1 MLHEIQA
8 ELKAP
13 KGQKNTF
20 GNYKYRSCE
29 DIVEAVKPILKR
41 KGVSLILTDD
51 MVMLGDRF
59 YIKATARLV
68 SGDVVI
74 GESNGYAREQESKKG
89 MDEAQITGAASSY
102 ARKYALNGLLA
113 IDDTKDAD
121 TLSPED
127 NEKPVQRS
135 VAAFKDS
142 ISAIK
147 EGISKG
153 DLSTASEEWFTLSE
167 EAKTIIW
174 TAPTKGGPFTT
185 VERDIIKSTEFRQAY
200 FGAAA

>member
-29 DIVEAVKPILKR
+29 DIIEAVKPILSK
-41 KGVSLILTDD
+41 KGVSITLTDE
-51 MVMLGDRF
+51 MVMLGDR
-59 YIKATARLV
+59 YYVKATARLTK
-68 SGDVVI
+68 GDAVI
-74 GESNGYAREQESKKG
+74 GESNGYAREQDTKKG

-121 TLSPED
+121 TLAPED
-127 NEKPVQRS
+127 NEKPINHQVKD
-135 VAAFKDS
+135 FKES
-142 ISAIK
+142 IGAIK
-147 EGISKG
+147 EGISTG
-153 DLSTASEEWFTLSE
+153 ELSTAAEE
-167 EAKTIIW
+167 
-174 TAPTKGGPFTT
+174 
-185 VERDIIKSTEFRQAY
+185 
-200 FGAAA
+200 